1 MIFYVTFYHSIVFLV
16 RMIRMKISLVFSLI
30 SICAVLLTCSG
41 ILKNDMRAKLAL
53 NWEVY
58 EEKGNIIYE
67 KVVARI
73 GENIVEV
80 EIPQLELYVNSGS
93 IERAYFLFPYQ
104 STEDEE
110 DAYER
115 FEAVHIRLNVKP
127 NTKKWWPRKSTAPKV
142 SLDRFEALCPD
153 ENNGST
159 YVMCILLGTD
169 GSYHLIMLVYKNLLS
184 GKGKL
189 ETFDRIDCLTYKEVY
204 NSTYIEQFHK
214 CVSYLKKNGITV
226 I

>member
-1 MIFYVTFYHSIVFLV
+1 ME
-16 RMIRMKISLVFSLI
+16 ISLIFSLISILI

-73 GENIVEV
+73 GENVVEV

-104 STEDEE
+104 STEDTEDEE

-115 FEAVHIRLNVKP
+115 FEAVHIRFKDKP
-127 NTKKWWPRKSTAPKV
+127 NTKKWWPRKSTVPKV
-142 SLDRFEALCPD
+142 SLHSFEALCPD

-189 ETFDRIDCLTYKEVY
+189 ETFDRIDCLTYKAVY